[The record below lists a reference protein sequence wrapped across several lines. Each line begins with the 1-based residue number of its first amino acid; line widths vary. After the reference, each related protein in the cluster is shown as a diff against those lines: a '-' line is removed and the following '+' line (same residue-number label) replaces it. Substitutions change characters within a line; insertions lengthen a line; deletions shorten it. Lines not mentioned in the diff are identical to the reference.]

1 MQTFLIMLKLKC
13 ITSFTCH
20 AYPNPNSNIKGF
32 YLTYFRVI
40 KLEVH
45 TSVYTVVTI
54 VDSALSVEQVSV
66 TLTPSSA
73 NMSA

>member
-20 AYPNPNSNIKGF
+20 AYPKPNSNIKGF
-32 YLTYFRVI
+32 YLTHFRVI

-66 TLTPSSA
+66 TLTTSSA